1 MTRFTL
7 PATLVGLALGAAAFA
22 MPAAA
27 LTMKECSTKYQAAKQ
42 AGTLGGK
49 NWNAF
54 RQAEC
59 GSAPDAA
66 TSTVP
71 NPLAPTGT
79 KPAAAAPT
87 PSPAPTATAAK
98 PATIPSAAGSVAYP
112 TAVDPKYAKESAGK
126 ARMHTCL
133 DSYNAA
139 KAAGTLGDAKWI
151 QKGGGYYSECNKRL
165 KG

>member
-7 PATLVGLALGAAAFA
+7 PALVGLALGAASLA
-22 MPAAA
+22 MPATA
-27 LTMKECSTKYQAAKQ
+27 LTMTECSAKYQAAKQ

-54 RQAEC
+54 RQTEC
-59 GSAPDAA
+59 GTAPDAA
-66 TSTVP
+66 TSTVT
-71 NPLAPTGT
+71 NPLAPAGT
-79 KPAAAAPT
+79 KPTAAAPA
-87 PSPAPTATAAK
+87 PSPAPPATAAK
-98 PATIPSAAGSVAYP
+98 PATVPSTGGSAAYP
-112 TAVDPKYAKESAGK
+112 AAIDPKYAKETPGK

-133 DSYNAA
+133 DGYNAA